1 MDEREQKKKE
11 IMEQKGRFPKE
22 GADSDLTDAECKKL
36 SVTQKNP
43 ETRLND
49 DELDLITCLKH
60 EGMQYDKI
68 IEKIFEERKKNQ
80 E

>member
-1 MDEREQKKKE
+1 MDGREQKKKE
-11 IMEQKGRFPKE
+11 IMERKGRFPNE
-22 GADSDLTDAECKKL
+22 GGCLTDNECIKL
-36 SVTQKNP
+36 NIIQKNP

-49 DELDLITCLKH
+49 DESELVIDLKY
-60 EGMQYDKI
+60 EGMQFDKI

>member
-1 MDEREQKKKE
+1 MDGREQKKKE

-49 DELDLITCLKH
+49 DE
-60 EGMQYDKI
+60 
-68 IEKIFEERKKNQ
+68 
-80 E
+80 